1 MPTQITNT
9 ASSTYS
15 FGSGRVSSATSNVA
29 STTLLAQYQIEATK
43 TAQVSTYRAGD
54 NVPYIL
60 ELKNTGTSAV
70 YNVSIS
76 DNLGGGGE
84 LDYVT
89 GSAYIINNGVLTQVT
104 PTSTSPLE
112 ITVIDEMPSESDII
126 VLYTARVDPNL
137 ASTIGDITNT
147 VTLTAFETA
156 GGTEISDL
164 PTPTATIT
172 RESYA
177 LVQMTKVVSSS
188 EIRVG
193 VPFSFYIT
201 LENSG
206 NIDATDIV
214 ITDILPA
221 NFTINSI
228 TSNTGGAI
236 TNFTSSEY
244 TLDLPSNT
252 LTMPSSSSSLTI
264 TVPSAS
270 SSSGNQTIVT
280 ITGQIS

>member
-15 FGSGRVSSATSNVA
+15 FGSGRVSSATSNIA
-29 STTLLAQYQIEATK
+29 STTLLAQFQIEATK

-60 ELKNTGTSAV
+60 ELKNTGTSTV

-137 ASTIGDITNT
+137 ASTIDDITNT

-228 TSNTGGAI
+228 TSNTGGVI
-236 TNFTSSEY
+236 TNFTSSDY
-244 TLDLPSNT
+244 TLDASTNT

>member
-147 VTLTAFETA
+147 VTLTAYETA

-228 TSNTGGAI
+228 TSNTGGVI
-236 TNFTSSEY
+236 TNFTSSDY

>member
-164 PTPTATIT
+164 PTPTVTIT

-236 TNFTSSEY
+236 TNFTSSDY

>member
-147 VTLTAFETA
+147 VTLTAYETA

-206 NIDATDIV
+206 NIDATAIV

-236 TNFTSSEY
+236 TNFTSSDY

>member
-147 VTLTAFETA
+147 VTLTAYETA

-228 TSNTGGAI
+228 TSNTGGVI
-236 TNFTSSEY
+236 TNFASSVY

-252 LTMPSSSSSLTI
+252 LTMPSSSSSLSI
-264 TVPSAS
+264 RVPSAS